1 MRPGAGRCSVFYN
14 IEDRGGDYVVI
25 IATVNGPLYQ
35 RVANL
40 ARLRRMVRFLRGRGL
55 TRRTA

>member
-1 MRPGAGRCSVFYN
+1 VFYN
-14 IEDRGGDYVVI
+14 IEDRGGDYLVI
-25 IATVNGPLYQ
+25 IATVNGPFSQ

-40 ARLRRMVRFLRGRGL
+40 SRLRRVVRFLRGRGL